1 MDITMIIEAIIGLI
15 TAILVCYVIPTV
27 KQALESRL
35 TSEEQEH
42 LKNAVAIAVRAA
54 EQIYKTMPKSGVSKK
69 AYVVEC
75 LEKMGYTVDMDEI
88 NALIEATVNE
98 LFPISCEGDNK

>member
-1 MDITMIIEAIIGLI
+1 MDITMIIEAVIGLI

-27 KQALESRL
+27 KKALESKL
-35 TSEEQEH
+35 TAEERNH

-54 EQIYKTMPKSGVSKK
+54 EQIYKSVPKSGVSKK

-75 LEKMGYTVDMDEI
+75 LENMGYTVDVNEI

-98 LFPISCEGDNK
+98 LFPISGEGEEK